1 MNQIIQ
7 YITENSLGIEIH
19 CFSRLYLSMSI
30 SSPNLDLS
38 WFFTVTLC
46 LQPNFSFPCAKSKI
60 DFLDFRFFFRENINS
75 KKLNFVSKT
84 Y

>member
-7 YITENSLGIEIH
+7 YIIENSLGTEIR

-46 LQPNFSFPCAKSKI
+46 LQPNFSFPGAKSTI
-60 DFLDFRFFFRENINS
+60 DILDFFFKGKYKIVKS
-75 KKLNFVSKT
+75 
-84 Y
+84 